1 MEKRLVTDTFYKF
14 FFPTLAASVVLSVI
28 SMTDLVIAG
37 HFVGPDALTAISLAL
52 PAIIFI
58 QIVSA
63 LCGMGGAIVLSAK
76 LGEGDLEAC
85 SRVFTVSMVLAAG
98 IGAAVSI
105 LGLAFLEPVIRLC
118 GGSGSSVMEL
128 AKQYIGTL
136 FSGMVFMI
144 LSPVL
149 VIFLR
154 NDSRQGYSMFCV
166 ILCSVFNIIC
176 SIAFVT
182 VFHWGIGGIAGATVL
197 SQLLVCLLAGRKLLF
212 KNSNFH
218 LTRNAFS
225 AELVLSVLKP
235 GSTVAAIFFCQ
246 VILTMLINH
255 VLAGNSGGEGLAVYA
270 VVKYLLN
277 FLYALFDGVTGAV
290 QPMLGIYYG
299 EREKDNI
306 VYTVKCSLK
315 TMCAL
320 AFFMFL
326 VLELLSGPLCGMFG
340 VKNGDL
346 RDMTAAALKVE
357 GVYCFVA
364 AAVTFLNGF
373 YRCTGNEKL
382 SFVLSLADNLVF
394 PAGCIFLFNRFS
406 GAGAGSVWYGLLAG
420 SLCTLVLWAVLCA
433 GKRQGLLLLG
443 RREFCRDEGEYHVI
457 IPAATQYVGTLFEE
471 VESYCVRM
479 KVSARRQYYISLAIE
494 ELVVNVIG
502 LAEADKQKRGRVK
515 EYYADI
521 KIVPLEGGKVCLRI
535 RDNLTQWTPAS
546 LPTGDAGELA
556 RCDETSAV
564 NELGIGMVKRIA
576 EQYNYKRTIGF
587 NNFSVVL

>member
-37 HFVGPDALTAISLAL
+37 HFVGQEALTAISLAL
-52 PAIIFI
+52 PVIIFI

-63 LCGMGGAIVLSAK
+63 LCGTGGAIVLSVR
-76 LGEGDLEAC
+76 LGEGELEAC

-98 IGAAVSI
+98 IGAVVSI
-105 LGLAFLEPVIRLC
+105 LGLVFLEPVIRLC
-118 GGSGSSVMEL
+118 GGTGGSVMEL
-128 AKQYIGTL
+128 AKQYIGVL

-144 LSPVL
+144 LSPVA
-149 VIFLR
+149 VVFLR
-154 NDSRQGYSMFCV
+154 NDSKQGFAMFCV
-166 ILCSVFNIIC
+166 ILCSVFNMIC

-212 KNSNFH
+212 KNPNFH
-218 LTRNAFS
+218 LTRKAFS
-225 AELVLSVLKP
+225 GELVLSVLKP

-246 VILTMLINH
+246 VILTMFINH
-255 VLAGNSGGEGLAVYA
+255 VLAGSGRGEGLAVYA

-315 TMCAL
+315 MMCAL
-320 AFFMFL
+320 AFLMFL
-326 VLELLSGPLCGMFG
+326 VLEFLDGPLCGMFG
-340 VKNGDL
+340 VEDGGL
-346 RDMTAAALKVE
+346 RDMTAAALKIE
-357 GVYCFVA
+357 GIYCFAA

-382 SFVLSLADNLVF
+382 SFILSMADNLVF
-394 PAGCIFLFNRFS
+394 PVICIFLFS
-406 GAGAGSVWYGLLAG
+406 SVGGAGAGAVWYGLLAG
-420 SLCTLVLWAVLCA
+420 SAGTLGLWAVLCA
-433 GKRQGLLLLG
+433 GKRQGILLLDD
-443 RREFCRDEGEYHVI
+443 REFSRNEGEYHLI
-457 IPAATQYVGTLFEE
+457 IPAGTQYVGTLFEA
-471 VESYCVRM
+471 VEAYCIRM
-479 KVSARRQYYISLAIE
+479 GVSSRRQYYISLAIE

-502 LAEADKQKRGRVK
+502 LAEADKKKGGRAR

-521 KIVPLEGGKVCLRI
+521 KIVPLEDGKVCLRI
-535 RDNLTQWTPAS
+535 RDNLTQWTPAALS
-546 LPTGDAGELA
+546 AGDASELA
-556 RCDETSAV
+556 RCDEGSAV
-564 NELGIGMVKRIA
+564 NELGIGMVKKIA
-576 EQYNYKRTIGF
+576 EQYSYRRTIGF
-587 NNFSVVL
+587 NNFSAVL